1 MFRNVAFLEISRS
14 PLSTGVAAWQYTVCN
29 ATKNELLTKI
39 LKYNLKLIEN
49 FQEVIS
55 TEAPCEKFT
64 DLQTAALRVF
74 KAPALA
80 SMRELLSSD
89 AGANGFST
97 E

>member
-1 MFRNVAFLEISRS
+1 M
-14 PLSTGVAAWQYTVCN
+14 
-29 ATKNELLTKI
+29 
-39 LKYNLKLIEN
+39 
-49 FQEVIS
+49 IS

-74 KAPALA
+74 KAPAVA